1 MMLRGGKN
9 NYSREKP
16 WDELLELQD
25 WCHKLIFKRLNPM
38 LGLNIL
44 KKGPITLDLAVRVQT
59 SVAHG

>member
-16 WDELLELQD
+16 WDKLPELQD
-25 WCHKLIFKRLNPM
+25 WCHELIFKRLNPM
-38 LGLNIL
+38 LGLNIR
-44 KKGPITLDLAVRVQT
+44 KGAHNLDLAVRVQI